1 MLMSDTE
8 NMSYKTNTGY
18 VTIPNTFLIRGNAMF
33 RISISCF
40 TLTIFNIVAL
50 PLSAQ
55 LPPSATSLSSHAS
68 RECSS
73 GIAGVD
79 LIISERADES
89 RTGTASLKIEIARN
103 MMHEGDY
110 KGCARHI
117 DSAMRALK

>member
-73 GIAGVD
+73 GVAGVD
-79 LIISERADES
+79 LMISELADES
-89 RTGTASLKIEIARN
+89 RTGAASLKIEIARN
-103 MMHEGDY
+103 MLHEGDY
-110 KGCARHI
+110 K
-117 DSAMRALK
+117 

>member
-1 MLMSDTE
+1 
-8 NMSYKTNTGY
+8 
-18 VTIPNTFLIRGNAMF
+18 MF
-33 RISISCF
+33 RISIYCF

-73 GIAGVD
+73 GIARVD
-79 LIISERADES
+79 WIISEVADES
-89 RTGTASLKIEIARN
+89 RTGAASLKIEIARN

>member
-1 MLMSDTE
+1 
-8 NMSYKTNTGY
+8 
-18 VTIPNTFLIRGNAMF
+18 MF

-40 TLTIFNIVAL
+40 TLTIFNIVAF

-79 LIISERADES
+79 LIISELADES
-89 RTGTASLKIEIARN
+89 RTGAAKPENRNRQEYDAR
-103 MMHEGDY
+103 G
-110 KGCARHI
+110 R
-117 DSAMRALK
+117 L

>member
-1 MLMSDTE
+1 MPDCSLLLH
-8 NMSYKTNTGY
+8 
-18 VTIPNTFLIRGNAMF
+18 PNYYQ
-33 RISISCF
+33 SCG
-40 TLTIFNIVAL
+40 TATVR
-50 PLSAQ
+50 SK

-79 LIISERADES
+79 LIISELADES
-89 RTGTASLKIEIARN
+89 RTGAASLKIEIARN

>member
-1 MLMSDTE
+1 MC
-8 NMSYKTNTGY
+8 
-18 VTIPNTFLIRGNAMF
+18 
-33 RISISCF
+33 RIVVFCF
-40 TLTIFNIVAL
+40 TLTITNLMAL

-68 RECSS
+68 RECAS

-79 LIISERADES
+79 LIISKLADES
-89 RTGTASLKIEIARN
+89 RTGAASLKIEIARN

-117 DSAMRALK
+117 DRAMRALK